1 MVHEGQ
7 SLFLPILLRAS
18 ARPID
23 MVDFPSPAGVGL
35 IAVTKINFPGLL
47 SLTAL
52 ILSNDNFALY
62 FP

>member
-1 MVHEGQ
+1 MV
-7 SLFLPILLRAS
+7 FLPILLRAS

-23 MVDFPSPAGVGL
+23 MVDLPSPAGVGL

-47 SLTAL
+47 PLTAL
-52 ILSNDNFALY
+52 ILSKDNFALY